1 MWYNNSCVHKQ
12 YKIVKKNFSIIIIII
27 NNLRYECSF
36 YWYVI
41 FLSPVEKKLRQ
52 REPLRHGAELQER
65 RASAIERSRIDDC
78 GGLTVWRI
86 RILYDTGRVVR
97 PGGYVLAAAAAAVPV
112 RERVSSL
119 PPGVGT
125 VRPSPPG
132 TRWHT
137 PPIAR

>member
-1 MWYNNSCVHKQ
+1 MYTNR
-12 YKIVKKNFSIIIIII
+12 IKKWKKKFSLIIIIII

-36 YWYVI
+36 YKYII
-41 FLSPVEKKLRQ
+41 FLSPLEKTSTTRTTETRRGVA
-52 REPLRHGAELQER
+52 RETHER
-65 RASAIERSRIDDC
+65 YRTVADRRLWRTDDV
-78 GGLTVWRI
+78 TDTNII
-86 RILYDTGRVVR
+86 RIYDTGRVARVVR
-97 PGGYVLAAAAAAVPV
+97 PGGYVLAAVPV